1 MALSQCCGNDM
12 NQEQSSITVCK
23 KQLPSVCVG
32 MISFNDAHLIKG
44 ALDSIFSQDYPT
56 DKLSVLVVDGGS
68 TDGTLDIARS
78 TRAQVICRPD
88 LKDKPYLRGDM
99 LWSIP
104 DADILFSFS
113 ADNRF
118 MERNA
123 LKNMVRPFD
132 DPEIAG
138 VGTFRYGW
146 RQGDPALCRYFALI
160 GGGDTI
166 AVALGTA
173 DRSPYDVNG
182 WTLRGTARDC
192 GTYFKLTF
200 AEDSSSMPTVGFNGF
215 AYRKKHLDAVGGVKF
230 GLLMEAS
237 LELVRA
243 GYKFAMVKNA
253 HVVHLLADNLV
264 SFVRRRVHWARV
276 YSADNLPRTY
286 HVFDPK
292 RDKLK
297 ILLITLGFLT
307 IIPALIRS
315 FKGYLRFRDPA
326 WFLHP
331 LVGLVF
337 VCSYGIMVLRRCAD
351 NLLRVRKEVK

>member
-1 MALSQCCGNDM
+1 MGPVPEMNPPSSFAFPILPTVSVGIITYND
-12 NQEQSSITVCK
+12 E
-23 KQLPSVCVG
+23 
-32 MISFNDAHLIKG
+32 HLIKD
-44 ALDSIFSQDYPT
+44 ALDSIFSQDYPD

-68 TDGTLDIARS
+68 TDRTLDIIRS
-78 TRAQVICRPD
+78 TRAQLICRPD
-88 LKDKPYLRGDM
+88 LKDKPYLRSDM

-104 DADILFSFS
+104 DADILVSFS
-113 ADNRF
+113 ADNRL
-118 MERNA
+118 MEKDA

-146 RQGDPALCRYFALI
+146 RHSDPALCRYFALI

-173 DRSPYDVNG
+173 DRSPYDVEG
-182 WTLRGTARDC
+182 WTLRGIAQDC
-192 GTYFKLTF
+192 ETYFKLTF
-200 AEDSSSMPTVGFNGF
+200 AANSSSMPTVGFNGF
-215 AYRKKHLDAVGGVKF
+215 AYRKKYLDAVGGVTF
-230 GLLMEAS
+230 GLLMESS
-237 LELVRA
+237 LQLARA

-253 HVVHLLADNLV
+253 HVVHLLADKLAP
-264 SFVRRRVHWARV
+264 FVRRRVHWARV
-276 YSADNLPRTY
+276 YSVDNLPRTY

-297 ILLITLGFLT
+297 IVLITLSFFT
-307 IIPALIRS
+307 IVPALLRS

-337 VCSYGIMVLRRCAD
+337 VYSYGIMALRRCAD